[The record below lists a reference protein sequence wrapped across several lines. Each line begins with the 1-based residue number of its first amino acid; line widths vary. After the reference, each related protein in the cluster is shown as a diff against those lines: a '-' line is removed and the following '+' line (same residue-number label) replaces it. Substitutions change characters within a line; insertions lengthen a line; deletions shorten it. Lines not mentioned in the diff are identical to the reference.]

1 MDQSEGLTVAVRA
14 VLAAAPAGFVTDL
27 DGTLSPIVDRPD
39 AARLAPGAADV
50 LADMAGGLA
59 IVAVVTGRSAA
70 AARGILGRLGRELL
84 IVGNHGLEWLP
95 PGADEPESS
104 ADEPQI
110 RASLSAGLNQIPLLD
125 GVTVEDKGLSATL
138 HYRGARDAE
147 ATRAQLLAALRQV
160 PAGLEVRE
168 GRRSVELRPTG
179 YGDKGHA
186 LARIAERYRLRGL
199 LVAGD
204 DVTDIDMF
212 RAADV
217 LRGRG
222 LAILAVAV
230 AGGSE
235 VPRDVADAADATV
248 ASPDSLIELLRAAI
262 APPIS

>member
-1 MDQSEGLTVAVRA
+1 VTVRG
-14 VLAAAPAGFVTDL
+14 VLSTAPAGFVTDL
-27 DGTLSPIVDRPD
+27 DGTLAPIVERAD
-39 AARLAPGAADV
+39 AARLTPGAADL
-50 LADMAGGLA
+50 LAEMTGILA
-59 IVAVVTGRSAA
+59 VVAVVTGRSAA
-70 AARGILGRLGRELL
+70 VARAILGPIGPELL